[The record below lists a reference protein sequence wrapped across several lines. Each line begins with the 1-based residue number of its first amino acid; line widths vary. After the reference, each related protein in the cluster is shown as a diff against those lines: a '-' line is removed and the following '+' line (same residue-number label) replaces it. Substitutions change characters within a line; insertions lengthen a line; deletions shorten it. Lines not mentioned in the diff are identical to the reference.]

1 MLHLQLRRKAA
12 TDIIEAHPNWP
23 VYADVFEVHSL
34 HLDAQ
39 YGQT

>member
-1 MLHLQLRRKAA
+1 MLQ
-12 TDIIEAHPNWP
+12 IIEAHPNWP
-23 VYADVFEVHSL
+23 VYADVSEHPAPSL